1 MARQRP
7 VAERLQALGHVVE
20 QVEGRVPDEAVRHA
34 DELVRRAGSRLAIA
48 GDHTVVALAGA
59 TGSGKSSLFNA
70 LSGTQLAEP
79 GVRRP
84 TTAKAMS
91 VSWGDVPPA
100 ELLDWLDVP
109 RRHQVELSRVPR
121 PGSQAPG
128 LEGLVLLDLP
138 DHDSIEAAHRAEVD
152 RLVDLVDLLVWVV
165 DPQKYADAALHERY
179 LKPLAGHAEV
189 MLVVLNQVDL
199 LTPGQLVQCER
210 DLRRLLDNEGLGKA
224 RIAAVSATT
233 GQGVDALRRQVV
245 DLVARKRV
253 VAERLGAD
261 LTREA
266 ARLAPELGLDDSGS
280 AGDPAI
286 GSGTVRQLNRALAEA
301 AGADVVT
308 EAVLASVRRRGEL
321 VTGWPVLSWIA
332 SLRPDP
338 LRRLHLDRLPIG
350 RTKKSLEPVRVPR
363 TGLDSGQGASK
374 ARVTSAVRALS
385 DEAAADLPRSWQD
398 AVRRASLANQGVLA
412 DELDRAVATTDLAMD
427 RGFGHWRVIQVVQ
440 WILVAVVAAGLLWL
454 AADLVLAYF
463 HFPPLPTRSWHR
475 LPVQTWLVVGGVAA
489 GLLLA
494 LISRVFV
501 EVSARAKARRAHAV
515 LTRQVAAVAERQVV
529 APVTAELV
537 RLRTAREALGRV
549 RG

>member
-7 VAERLQALGHVVE
+7 LSERLQALGQVVE
-20 QVEGRVPDEAVRHA
+20 QVQGRVPEESVRRA

-70 LSGTQLAEP
+70 LSGTRLAEP

-91 VSWGDVPPA
+91 ASWGEVPPA
-100 ELLDWLDVP
+100 DLLDWLDVP
-109 RRHQVELSRVPR
+109 RRHQVALPEAEKGSR
-121 PGSQAPG
+121 GQG

-152 RLVDLVDLLVWVV
+152 RLVDLVDMLVWVV

-179 LKPLAGHAEV
+179 LKPLADHAEV
-189 MLVVLNQVDL
+189 MMVVLNQVDL
-199 LTPGQLVQCER
+199 LTPEQLAQCER
-210 DLRRLLDNEGLGKA
+210 DLRRLLEAEGLGKA
-224 RIAAVSATT
+224 RIAAVSAAT
-233 GQGVDALRRQVV
+233 GLGVDRLRRQVV
-245 DLVARKRV
+245 DLVAQRRV
-253 VAERLGAD
+253 MTERLGAD

-266 ARLAPELGLDDSGS
+266 ARLAPELGMAEPGS
-280 AGDPAI
+280 TGELAI
-286 GSGTVRQLNRALAEA
+286 STATVRQLDRALAQA
-301 AGADVVT
+301 AGTEVVT

-338 LRRLHLDRLPIG
+338 LRRLHLDKLPVG

-374 ARVTSAVRALS
+374 ARVASAVRALS
-385 DEAAADLPRSWQD
+385 DEAAGGLPRPWQD
-398 AVRRASLANQGVLA
+398 AVRRASLANQAVLA

-440 WILVAVVAAGLLWL
+440 WLLVAIVAAGLLWL
-454 AADLVLAYF
+454 GVDLALAYF
-463 HFPPLPTRSWHR
+463 QFPPLPTRTWHR
-475 LPVQTWLVVGGVAA
+475 LPVQTWMVVGGVAA

-494 LISRVFV
+494 LVSRVFV
-501 EVSARAKARRAHAV
+501 EVSARAKARRAQSV
-515 LTRQVAAVAERQVV
+515 LTRQVAAVAQRQVLE
-529 APVTAELV
+529 PVNAELA